1 MHSGAGQLARSAASA
16 RIAMLLLCGRAGS
29 LAPPCCSAQHGLRC
43 TRAPLQ
49 GYCNASNPK
58 WSAVCSLDDLNG
70 PGCDVVTEAFCPNQ
84 CSGHGY
90 CNLGYCK

>member
-1 MHSGAGQLARSAASA
+1 MH
-16 RIAMLLLCGRAGS
+16 
-29 LAPPCCSAQHGLRC
+29 
-43 TRAPLQ
+43 APLQ